1 MTFALPSRACR
12 VAGCSELV
20 EHPRSFCDP
29 HWTRIP
35 SALQLEIAD
44 AWADAQRQS
53 GREAKEAWT
62 RWGELVM
69 RAGKIAGACP

>member
-20 EHPRSFCDP
+20 EHPR
-29 HWTRIP
+29 